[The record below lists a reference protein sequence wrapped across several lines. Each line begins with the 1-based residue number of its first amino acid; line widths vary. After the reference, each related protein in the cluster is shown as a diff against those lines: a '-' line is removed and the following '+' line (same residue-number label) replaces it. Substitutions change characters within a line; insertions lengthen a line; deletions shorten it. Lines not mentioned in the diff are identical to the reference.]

1 MSGSTMQDGSG
12 MAGRA
17 GAGCCLGRRH
27 ASLGLGLLVAAP
39 WLAARRT
46 QAADHPLYAEAVA
59 QVTPPGGWTSR
70 IALMDSVPRL
80 VAAGVIDPDKMM
92 ALRRKLPD
100 TARPLNDRL
109 GLAPGHAL
117 IAGEAAVPAE
127 IGYLL
132 RWPAPAPIRL
142 TRASAGHYLNLL
154 WPLGLA
160 NRMAANEDSP
170 IKGDMLARYAS
181 TSGWTLGRAD
191 NGAAYFNSCD
201 AVALT
206 PAQAELALAVAQSTY
221 RPCCDNSTFFQDCNH
236 GSALLGM
243 LELGAAQG
251 LSEDELF
258 REALAFNSFWFPD
271 NYLRTALYFKVVE
284 KKDWAEVDPRIV
296 MGARYSSLS
305 MWQAQVQ
312 TALARI
318 PNLIPEEQGGAGCGA

>member
-12 MAGRA
+12 MTGRT
-17 GAGCCLGRRH
+17 GAGCRLGRRH

-59 QVTPPGGWTSR
+59 QVTPPEGWTSR

-100 TARPLNDRL
+100 TARPLDDRL

-236 GSALLGM
+236 GSALLGL

-251 LSEDELF
+251 LSEDELY
-258 REALAFNSFWFPD
+258 REALSFNSFWFAD
-271 NYLRTALYFKVVE
+271 AYIQMALYFKLMQNR
-284 KKDWAEVDPRIV
+284 DWDRVDPRL
-296 MGARYSSLS
+296 ALS
-305 MWQAQVQ
+305 YQFSALGPWQANVQ
-312 TALARI
+312 RSIEVFTDLLPA
-318 PNLIPEEQGGAGCGA
+318 PPPGASCSL

>member
-1 MSGSTMQDGSG
+1 MKREKPATLRCTITRRRAGGMLAGLVATSLSGALETRPALAASDPAGPLTPE
-12 MAGRA
+12 AGR
-17 GAGCCLGRRH
+17 
-27 ASLGLGLLVAAP
+27 S
-39 WLAARRT
+39 
-46 QAADHPLYAEAVA
+46 LYAEAVA
-59 QVTPPGGWTSR
+59 SVLPEKGHMSR
-70 IALMDSVPRL
+70 VELRDAVLKLIQHGA
-80 VAAGVIDPDKMM
+80 IDPEKFEAMY
-92 ALRRKLPD
+92 RGRG
-100 TARPLNDRL
+100 
-109 GLAPGHAL
+109 GL
-117 IAGEAAVPAE
+117 PAE
-127 IGYLL
+127 LRYLM
-132 RWPAPAPIRL
+132 RWPSHLPIRL
-142 TRASAGHYLNLL
+142 TRENAALYVNIL

-160 NRMAANEDSP
+160 NHLNANDASP
-170 IKGDMLARYAS
+170 LNGPSLGTFAS
-181 TSGWTLGRAD
+181 TGGWSLGKAASGGE
-191 NGAAYFNSCD
+191 YFNKLPI
-201 AVALT
+201 VEIT
-206 PAQAELALAVAQSTY
+206 PEQEALAAKVAKSTY